1 MQLSELNAHRHT
13 AATRFGEI
21 SYLDLGAGPTALFV
35 HGIATNAYLWRHVM
49 DALSGQR
56 RCIAIDLPLHGQS
69 PVTAEQDL
77 SLAALAA
84 SLEDFCDVLGL
95 TAVDLVAND
104 TGGAIAQIF
113 AARHPHRLATLTLT
127 NCDTVD
133 NLPPEAFK
141 PMVELAAAGNLAPS
155 AVAMFANLE
164 AAAKISFA
172 SGYEHLDQIDRDV
185 IRSYLQP
192 CFGTIERARQFERL
206 LVSLEVGDLQAVM
219 PQLRE
224 LPYRRSWCG
233 VPATR
238 SSTSPGPTGCGTPS
252 RALPAWSRSTVPGSS
267 SRRSGRWTSCR
278 TWNSTGPRSRLLAG
292 KHRTRPARS
301 CGPVAGSRRP
311 RPGHL
316 ARPSRPP
323 LPC

>member
-13 AATRFGEI
+13 AVTRFGEI

-84 SLEDFCDVLGL
+84 GLDDFCEVLGL
-95 TAVDLVAND
+95 TGIDLVAND

-113 AARHPHRLATLTLT
+113 AARHPQRLATLTLT

-164 AAAKISFA
+164 GAAQISFA

-206 LVSLEVGDLQAVM
+206 LVSLDVGDLQAVM
-219 PQLRE
+219 PQLRD
-224 LPYRRSWCG
+224 L
-233 VPATR
+233 
-238 SSTSPGPTGCGTPS
+238 
-252 RALPAWSRSTVPGSS
+252 TVPTLVVWG
-267 SRRSGRWTSCR
+267 
-278 TWNSTGPRSRLLAG
+278 TGDAFFDVSWAYWLRDTIPGTTRVVTVEGARLFFPEE
-292 KHRTRPARS
+292 RPMDLVPHLEQHWAA
-301 CGPVAGSRRP
+301 VAAA
-311 RPGHL
+311 H
-316 ARPSRPP
+316 A
-323 LPC
+323 

>member
-56 RCIAIDLPLHGQS
+56 RCVAIDLPMHGQS

-84 SLEDFCDVLGL
+84 GLDDFCEVLGL
-95 TAVDLVAND
+95 TGIDLVAND

-113 AARHPHRLATLTLT
+113 AARHPQRLATLTLT

-155 AVAMFANLE
+155 AVAMFANVE
-164 AAAKISFA
+164 AAAQISFA
-172 SGYEHLDQIDRDV
+172 SGYEHLDRIDRDV

-206 LVSLEVGDLQAVM
+206 LVSLRVGDLQAVM
-219 PQLRE
+219 PQLGE
-224 LPYRRSWCG
+224 L
-233 VPATR
+233 
-238 SSTSPGPTGCGTPS
+238 
-252 RALPAWSRSTVPGSS
+252 TVPTLVVWG
-267 SRRSGRWTSCR
+267 
-278 TWNSTGPRSRLLAG
+278 TGDAFFDVSWAYWLRDTIPGTTRVITVDGARLFFPEE
-292 KHRTRPARS
+292 RPMDLVPHLEQHWAAVAAAR
-301 CGPVAGSRRP
+301 A
-311 RPGHL
+311 
-316 ARPSRPP
+316 
-323 LPC
+323 

>member
-13 AATRFGEI
+13 AVTRFGEI

-84 SLEDFCDVLGL
+84 GLDDFCEVLGL
-95 TAVDLVAND
+95 TGIDLVAND

-113 AARHPHRLATLTLT
+113 AARHPQRLATLTLT

-155 AVAMFANLE
+155 AVSMFANLE
-164 AAAKISFA
+164 ASAQISFA
-172 SGYEHLDQIDRDV
+172 SGYEHLDRIDRDV

-192 CFGTIERARQFERL
+192 CFGTIERARQFQRL
-206 LVSLEVGDLQAVM
+206 LVSLDVGDLQAVM
-219 PQLRE
+219 PQLGE
-224 LPYRRSWCG
+224 L
-233 VPATR
+233 
-238 SSTSPGPTGCGTPS
+238 
-252 RALPAWSRSTVPGSS
+252 TVPTLVVWG
-267 SRRSGRWTSCR
+267 
-278 TWNSTGPRSRLLAG
+278 TGDAFFDVSWAYWLRDTIPGTTRVVTVDGARLFFPEE
-292 KHRTRPARS
+292 RPMDLVPHLEQHWAAVAAAR
-301 CGPVAGSRRP
+301 A
-311 RPGHL
+311 
-316 ARPSRPP
+316 
-323 LPC
+323 

>member
-13 AATRFGEI
+13 AVTRFGEI

-56 RCIAIDLPLHGQS
+56 RCIAIDLPLHGRS

-84 SLEDFCDVLGL
+84 ALDDFCEVLGL
-95 TAVDLVAND
+95 TGVDLVAND

-113 AARHPHRLATLTLT
+113 AARYPQRLASLTLT

-141 PMVELAAAGNLAPS
+141 PMIELAAAGNLAPS
-155 AVAMFANLE
+155 AAAMFADLE
-164 AAAKISFA
+164 AAARISFA

-206 LVSLEVGDLQAVM
+206 LVALDVGDLQAVM
-219 PQLRE
+219 PQLSE
-224 LPYRRSWCG
+224 L
-233 VPATR
+233 
-238 SSTSPGPTGCGTPS
+238 
-252 RALPAWSRSTVPGSS
+252 TVPTLVVWG
-267 SRRSGRWTSCR
+267 
-278 TWNSTGPRSRLLAG
+278 TGDAFFDVSWAYWLRDTIPGTTRVVTVDGARLFFPEE
-292 KHRTRPARS
+292 RPMDLVPHLEQHWAAVAAAR
-301 CGPVAGSRRP
+301 A
-311 RPGHL
+311 
-316 ARPSRPP
+316 
-323 LPC
+323 

>member
-1 MQLSELNAHRHT
+1 MQLSQLNAHRHT

-84 SLEDFCDVLGL
+84 GLDDFCEVLGL
-95 TAVDLVAND
+95 TEIDLVAND

-113 AARHPHRLATLTLT
+113 AARHPQRLATLTLT
-127 NCDTVD
+127 DCDTVD

-141 PMVELAAAGNLAPS
+141 PTIELAAAGNLAPS
-155 AVAMFANLE
+155 AVEMFANLE
-164 AAAKISFA
+164 AAAQISFA
-172 SGYEHLDQIDRDV
+172 SGYEHLDRIDRDV

-206 LVSLEVGDLQAVM
+206 LVSLDVGDLQAVM

-224 LPYRRSWCG
+224 L
-233 VPATR
+233 
-238 SSTSPGPTGCGTPS
+238 
-252 RALPAWSRSTVPGSS
+252 TVPTLVVWGTDDEFFDVSWAYWL
-267 SRRSGRWTSCR
+267 RDTIPGT
-278 TWNSTGPRSRLLAG
+278 
-292 KHRTRPARS
+292 TRVVTIDGARMFF
-301 CGPVAGSRRP
+301 PEERPMDLVPHLEQHWAAVAA
-311 RPGHL
+311 
-316 ARPSRPP
+316 ARA
-323 LPC
+323 